1 MERAELKKR
10 LWRLI
15 ADEGIIVTND
25 NLDWL
30 LERVYKE
37 QEAEMRGNFD
47 EWVSADEDTPPRHY
61 EIRKTYFDRVS
72 RNVLVKLASGEIVK
86 GYYDY
91 HEYLWRYERNS
102 LLIKEKVI
110 AWKDK

>member
-1 MERAELKKR
+1 MSRAELKKR

-37 QEAEMRGNFD
+37 
-47 EWVSADEDTPPRHY
+47 
-61 EIRKTYFDRVS
+61 
-72 RNVLVKLASGEIVK
+72 
-86 GYYDY
+86 
-91 HEYLWRYERNS
+91 HE
-102 LLIKEKVI
+102 KEKN
-110 AWKDK
+110 

>member
-15 ADEGIIVTND
+15 ADEGIIVTNA

-37 QEAEMRGNFD
+37 
-47 EWVSADEDTPPRHY
+47 Y
-61 EIRKTYFDRVS
+61 ETEKK
-72 RNVLVKLASGEIVK
+72 RNETNQHFYK
-86 GYYDY
+86 
-91 HEYLWRYERNS
+91 
-102 LLIKEKVI
+102 
-110 AWKDK
+110 